1 MKTGTA
7 DPPTGSRQ
15 LAVPRKLRRAAGRLL
30 VASAPVRDLLFCAKH
45 LFVAALV
52 AITSAGR
59 VNDDQCD
66 RFSREF
72 KVTRAKPDSA
82 SILRRRRTFLRLLR
96 EAGAP
101 S

>member
-1 MKTGTA
+1 MLTLYLQ
-7 DPPTGSRQ
+7 PTG
-15 LAVPRKLRRAAGRLL
+15 LIGRFYEYTPL
-30 VASAPVRDLLFCAKH
+30 VALLTCRDLLFSAKH
-45 LFVAALV
+45 LFVAAMV

-59 VNDDQCD
+59 VNEDECD

-72 KVTRAKPDSA
+72 KVTRAKADSA

>member
-1 MKTGTA
+1 MICTHRLNPGCRI
-7 DPPTGSRQ
+7 SRFFVA
-15 LAVPRKLRRAAGRLL
+15 LACIP
-30 VASAPVRDLLFCAKH
+30 DLLFCAKH
-45 LFVAALV
+45 LFVAAMV
-52 AITSAGR
+52 AITSAGP

-72 KVTRAKPDSA
+72 KVTRPQADSA
-82 SILRRRRTFLRLLR
+82 SILRRRRTFLRLLP

>member
-1 MKTGTA
+1 
-7 DPPTGSRQ
+7 
-15 LAVPRKLRRAAGRLL
+15 L
-30 VASAPVRDLLFCAKH
+30 VALPPVWDLLLRAKH
-45 LFVAALV
+45 LFDAAMV

-72 KVTRAKPDSA
+72 KVTRPKADSA

-101 S
+101 SWIGRHRLLSQAARLTGTPW